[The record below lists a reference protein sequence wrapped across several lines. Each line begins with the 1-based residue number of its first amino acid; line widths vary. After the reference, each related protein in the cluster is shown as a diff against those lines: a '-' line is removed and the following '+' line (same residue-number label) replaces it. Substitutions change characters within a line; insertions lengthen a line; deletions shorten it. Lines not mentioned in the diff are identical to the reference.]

1 MNGKVWKSLT
11 FVLVIAI
18 MLFGTASAEKMSD
31 LITVNG
37 PSDGY
42 SFYSSGNRLF
52 ISKPGTYTITN
63 NDINTAVDGF
73 IDIGIT
79 GSNKDITLILNGV
92 NLKPKKFAPI
102 RCFYR
107 CNLTIQL
114 ADGTNNTLYGK
125 SNYGIAVHNSSSLI
139 INGKGTLY
147 AIGGVEVASDMVTYY
162 YSGIGPSNITI
173 ESGKVYA
180 TGAKKAPGIGGRNY
194 TETYTYDG
202 SLECN
207 SDTTSNVTINGGYV
221 EAVGGENAAG
231 IGSGYAGTAENI
243 VITGG
248 TVVAKGGKD
257 GAGIGSGWE
266 GSVDGITITG
276 GTVTALSIA
285 QNGKTQS
292 SAIGG
297 GFFSNAKNII
307 ISGGEIIASTDE
319 GYNAIGYYYG
329 SQSAATN
336 KLKPVTGK
344 KMLVRTGIE
353 KDSITQEHIYIEETI
368 IGNVGLLNYA
378 HITSECISH
387 AGGKATCTDEAI
399 CSACGKPYGSKDFT
413 NHVGGTEV
421 KNRIE
426 ATYEKPGYTGDT
438 YCLGCRTKIADGQ
451 EIPVLVKPEDNVN
464 DNVDTSILP
473 KTGDNSHIVLWLALL
488 TLAGTAIYTLK
499 RKTA

>member
-1 MNGKVWKSLT
+1 MNGKVWKSLVC
-11 FVLVIAI
+11 VLVMAT
-18 MLFGTASAEKMSD
+18 MLFSIASAEKMSD
-31 LITVNG
+31 LITVDG

-42 SFYSSGNRLF
+42 SFYSNGKRLM
-52 ISKPGTYTITN
+52 ITKSGTYTISN
-63 NDINTAVDGF
+63 IDVSTAVDGY
-73 IDIGIT
+73 IDVDVT
-79 GSNKDITLILNGV
+79 GARQNITLVLKGI
-92 NLKPKKFAPI
+92 NLLPTEFPPI
-102 RCFYR
+102 VCYGDD
-107 CNLTIQL
+107 NLTIQL
-114 ADGTNNTLYGK
+114 ASGTTNTLYGK
-125 SNYGIAVHNSSSLI
+125 TNYGIYMAGSTTLT
-139 INGKGTLY
+139 INGEGTLY
-147 AIGGVEVASDMVTYY
+147 ARGGVEVASGMITYY

-173 ESGKVYA
+173 NSGNVYA

-202 SLECN
+202 SLECY
-207 SDTTSNVTINGGYV
+207 SEKTSNITINGGYV

-285 QNGKTQS
+285 QNGKTKS

-297 GFFSNAKNII
+297 GFFSNAKNTI

-353 KDSITQEHIYIEETI
+353 KDSITQEHIYTEETI

-473 KTGDNSHIVLWLALL
+473 KTGDDSHFALWLALL
-488 TLAGTAIYTLK
+488 TLAGITTLILK